1 MHTNKRFIPALC
13 LIFLVGCGTQ
23 QKADT
28 GKTSATSKTAPATT
42 ASAPGGR
49 IVKSKD
55 GTIEGEIVGTPAPKS
70 KFAKLQIG
78 MTPEEVEKLIGRPD
92 DTDSHMTGR
101 AFIPFSFGGDNRRL
115 QAFYKGEGQLT
126 YTNTNNFIP
135 PNALIIIKVNTKATG
150 LSK

>member
-1 MHTNKRFIPALC
+1 MHPNKRYIPAIC
-13 LIFLVGCGTQ
+13 LVFLVGCGTQ
-23 QKADT
+23 QKTDAA
-28 GKTSATSKTAPATT
+28 KTSTTSKSAPATT
-42 ASAPGGR
+42 ASTPGGR
-49 IVKSKD
+49 VVKSKD
-55 GTIEGEIVGTPAPKS
+55 GTIEGEIIGTPAAKS

-115 QAFYKGEGQLT
+115 EAFYKHEGQLT

-135 PNALIIIKVNTKATG
+135 PNALIKIEVNTKATG
-150 LSK
+150 ISK